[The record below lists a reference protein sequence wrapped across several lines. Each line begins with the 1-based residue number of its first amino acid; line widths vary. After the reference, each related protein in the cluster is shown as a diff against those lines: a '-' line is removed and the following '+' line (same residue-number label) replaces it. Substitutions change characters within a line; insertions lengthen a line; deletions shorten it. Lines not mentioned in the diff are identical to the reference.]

1 MRLHIHEN
9 FRSQRGQVPPLAPL
23 CLCPWLTLMLSFS
36 QNFMVSFPSND
47 FETSSKKSIRKCL
60 NFIWNWSK
68 QVVTWNSIIK
78 KKKKKLLSYLLKSL
92 KPFLKLF
99 LGNAMVV
106 RFFKQLGMGL
116 AKLLL
121 ARFDTP
127 RKESWHICRDVWPLN
142 TFDLSFRIEELSF
155 VHFRVV
161 WLLGNDYHL
170 Y

>member
-1 MRLHIHEN
+1 MSKISSGIDPNKLLLEI
-9 FRSQRGQVPPLAPL
+9 
-23 CLCPWLTLMLSFS
+23 LS
-36 QNFMVSFPSND
+36 
-47 FETSSKKSIRKCL
+47 L
-60 NFIWNWSK
+60 
-68 QVVTWNSIIK
+68 K

-127 RKESWHICRDVWPLN
+127 RKESWHICRDV
-142 TFDLSFRIEELSF
+142 
-155 VHFRVV
+155 
-161 WLLGNDYHL
+161 
-170 Y
+170 

>member
-1 MRLHIHEN
+1 MSKISSGIDPNKLLLEI
-9 FRSQRGQVPPLAPL
+9 
-23 CLCPWLTLMLSFS
+23 LSL
-36 QNFMVSFPSND
+36 
-47 FETSSKKSIRKCL
+47 K
-60 NFIWNWSK
+60 
-68 QVVTWNSIIK
+68 K

-127 RKESWHICRDVWPLN
+127 RKESWHICRDV
-142 TFDLSFRIEELSF
+142 
-155 VHFRVV
+155 
-161 WLLGNDYHL
+161 
-170 Y
+170 

>member
-9 FRSQRGQVPPLAPL
+9 FRSQGGQVPPLAPL

-36 QNFMVSFPSND
+36 QNFKVSFPSND
-47 FETSSKKSIRKCL
+47 FETSSKKSIWKCL
-60 NFIWNWSK
+60 KFHLELIQTSCYLK
-68 QVVTWNSIIK
+68 VYHK
-78 KKKKKLLSYLLKSL
+78 KKKKRLLSYLLKSL

-127 RKESWHICRDVWPLN
+127 RKESWHICRDV
-142 TFDLSFRIEELSF
+142 
-155 VHFRVV
+155 
-161 WLLGNDYHL
+161 
-170 Y
+170 